1 MPRANGRDLDGA
13 TPAAYGACAAEARGG
28 HELSEPLEVVAHG
41 VTAILATWLGLLVV
55 TRARRAPG
63 SAVFGLLCLLLV
75 TWSVAI
81 IVQRLTAD
89 AGARPFAN
97 VLEDASAFL
106 LPPATTHI
114 AIAVAF
120 EGRRSRLAT
129 GVLAAGYALAALAI
143 VQAAVDPAHPIQ
155 FTPPSFAPLGL
166 DGVTTAWAF
175 AAGRLTIWAFGVGYL
190 VAAFRAAGHDRAR
203 RRQLAVAVATV
214 VLGVFGGML
223 RILPEQVGGPPW
235 VGVSIVAAATVMA
248 TYAILAQH
256 IFIAPAAAERA
267 VRWSLFAGIGIVA
280 YVAVLIGLEE
290 ATNRLLGIDFPLVTA
305 LAVVVTLA
313 LFEPVADRLRDRA
326 AGSQFAAARGRLLRA
341 LGVDP
346 LLGNDPDRVIRPAL
360 DRLVRTF
367 ELTGAEIVVD
377 GQQPVTS
384 GSVDA
389 DDPLAVR
396 LALTDEG
403 RAFGQAVFGRKRSGL
418 SFAASDLRALELA
431 VEYLAAT
438 HRLAERHH
446 EQAQAL
452 VALGAEGDVLESR
465 GSALRVA
472 LAEAAAPPNGL
483 RVHALGSLRAELD
496 GEPMR
501 RWGGEKAGAR
511 QAEAIFAFLFDR
523 GDRGVAKDEILELVW
538 PDVDLDRADVA
549 FHRTMLGLRSALQ
562 PGRRARGA
570 AGPISFS
577 NDRYRLEPSVVAWSD
592 VAAFEELLA
601 RAGSAPDTEAVRLF
615 EQARAM
621 YRGDYLDDCPYYGDS
636 ASVEDRRTSLREQ
649 YVDVLVELGERYTRR
664 GDRTAAATSLR
675 QAQALVDD
683 EPPRLSEALS
693 RLGRSS
699 ATDAPSAE
707 PA

>member
-1 MPRANGRDLDGA
+1 
-13 TPAAYGACAAEARGG
+13 
-28 HELSEPLEVVAHG
+28 
-41 VTAILATWLGLLVV
+41 VTAVLATWLGLLVV

-63 SAVFGLLCLLLV
+63 SSVFGLLCLLLV

-81 IVQRLTAD
+81 IVQRLSAD
-89 AGARPFAN
+89 PGVRPFIN
-97 VLEDASAFL
+97 FVEDASAFL

-114 AIAVAF
+114 AIVVAI

-129 GVLAAGYALAALAI
+129 AVLVAGYALATLAI
-143 VQAAVDPAHPIQ
+143 AQAGFDPAHPIQ
-155 FTPPSFAPLGL
+155 FGPPNFSPLGI
-166 DGVTTAWAF
+166 DGVMVAWAF
-175 AAGRLTIWAFGVGYL
+175 AIARLAVWGFGAGYL
-190 VAAFRAAGHDRAR
+190 FVAFRSAGGDRAR

-214 VLGVFGGML
+214 VLGVIGGML
-223 RILPEQVGGPPW
+223 RILPEEIGGPPW
-235 VGVSIVAAATVMA
+235 IGVSIVAAATVMA

-267 VRWSLFAGIGIVA
+267 VRWSLFAGIGIVV
-280 YVAVLIGLEE
+280 YVAALVGLEE
-290 ATNRLLGIDFPLVTA
+290 LAARFLGIEFPLVTA
-305 LAVVVTLA
+305 LAVVITLA
-313 LFEPVADRLRDRA
+313 LFEPVADRLRARA
-326 AGSQFAAARGRLLRA
+326 AGSPFAAARGRLLRA

-346 LLGNDPDRVIRPAL
+346 LLGNDPDRAVRPAL

-367 ELTGAEIVVD
+367 ELTGAELVVD
-377 GQQPVTS
+377 GQAPVTS
-384 GSVDA
+384 GSVDP
-389 DDPLAVR
+389 DDPLAIR

-403 RAFGQAVFGRKRSGL
+403 LAFGEALFGRKRNGL
-418 SFAASDLRALELA
+418 AFTPADLRALELA
-431 VEYLAAT
+431 VDFLAAT

-446 EQAQAL
+446 EQAEAL

-472 LAEAAAPPNGL
+472 LEEATAPPGGL
-483 RVHALGSLRAELD
+483 RVHALGSLHAELD

-562 PGRRARGA
+562 PGRRPRGRT
-570 AGPISFS
+570 GPISFS

-592 VAAFEELLA
+592 VSAFEDLLS
-601 RAGSAPDTEAVRLF
+601 RAGSASEGESLRLF

-621 YRGDYLDDCPYYGDS
+621 YRGDYLDDCPFYGDS
-636 ASVEDRRTSLREQ
+636 AAVEERRTGLRQQ
-649 YVDVLVELGERYTRR
+649 YVDLLVELGERYAQA
-664 GDRTAAATSLR
+664 GDRTAAGRYLR
-675 QAQALVDD
+675 QAQSLANDD
-683 EPPRLSEALS
+683 LPRVAEALQ
-693 RLGRSS
+693 RL
-699 ATDAPSAE
+699 TLPQAE
-707 PA
+707 AAQG